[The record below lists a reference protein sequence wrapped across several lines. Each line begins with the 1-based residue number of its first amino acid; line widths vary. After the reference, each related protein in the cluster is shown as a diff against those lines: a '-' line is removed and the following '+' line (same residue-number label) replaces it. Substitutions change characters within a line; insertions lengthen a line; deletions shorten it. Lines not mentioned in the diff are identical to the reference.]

1 MVEVSSENNKS
12 PLRFI
17 KAVAKYFMDFL
28 ETDFHRRR
36 NPKRNVQNRNSDNLL
51 IGLNLNKYP
60 AFNDLVLKQI
70 NHNFQDKIVERIS
83 KGVFRTSIPKNL
95 LDIVKLELDNI
106 NSDEIKKVT
115 KNISLEVK
123 KSTLLFEKNYE
134 NALSLS
140 LDKSSEIIKKNF
152 VLEFLKNLKEPLESL
167 DLGSENNLFLM
178 EEELTEV
185 LLSLIKNKISELIKV
200 ILTKENTDVF
210 DELKDIFSVSDVK
223 QSVASFFDD
232 YKVTDLYAEIYEMDR
247 NKSILDKQEFY
258 LYFYDITFNKIKYPV
273 FYIPFEVTKE
283 DEDLFI
289 EFDSQIYI
297 NKRALEYIAQER
309 NVQTE
314 KKGTLKSIGERIIYI
329 NQEKDG
335 LKDTLNNILKE
346 MVNFFELNGSI
357 DINKLEKQTAKSA
370 LVSIT
375 NSRYVSLFDKS
386 DEALVNDYEEILK
399 LLDSGDNI
407 LAQAFNKLIDDFI
420 HNEPTPFDLEIGEE
434 WDDLETPDKLV
445 FNSPIPMNSEQLQ
458 ILKALQ
464 KEKCK
469 YMIVEGPPGT
479 GKSHTITAIAFDSI
493 LKNKSV
499 LVLSDKKE
507 ALDVVEDKIT
517 NTLNKVRFDKN
528 FQNPILR
535 LGRAGS
541 TYSQILAPKTVN
553 DIIINYKAVRKD
565 YNLIEEG
572 IDKISN
578 SLKDDISAEIIA
590 YNEVDINEVK
600 EFVSLK
606 DYLTNKIEKNIY
618 EELLLDNDSII
629 EIDEIRK
636 IYYSITN
643 NLNSE
648 DKDVIWGYITYFI
661 KKKQNIFLIK
671 NLLLTLQNII
681 FLIKQA
687 TDKSNFDIAFLDDFR
702 HYDDDINN
710 YLSELFLKYKK
721 LNYPIVGYL
730 FTKNQVKTL
739 DEEFKNKFPLT
750 KINELHENL
759 GELEKMLNFF
769 EILIS
774 LKQEIK
780 AEHINEIDFL
790 DLIFDILKSKDF
802 DQISIRVENSIKDLD
817 YLAKTVSKYPMTFD
831 KYDIKVDSL
840 NKLSKQPLIKLS
852 DYDFE
857 KVIRY
862 LYLFQKLIKSFKNIP
877 NFDYA
882 TQKGEIEKYVTTKM
896 TYLLD
901 GRLIN
906 FYQNNKATANVL
918 KQIIKTK
925 QKFPRNE
932 FNKLKEAFPCILA
945 SIRDYAEYIPLEPDI
960 FDLVIIDEASQVS
973 IAQAFPALLRSKRV
987 LILGDNKQ
995 FSNVKSNQAKSDTN
1009 REYTNNLKSIFIKNI
1024 SGDSTKLIKLEK
1036 FNIKTSILDF
1046 FSFIN
1051 NFHIPLLKHFRGYKE
1066 IISYSDKYFYKNLQ
1080 VMKIRAKP
1088 IDEVIKFT
1096 IIKHDGKSE
1105 LIPNSNTLEIDFIIK
1120 ELLKFKNTGS
1130 TLTVGI
1136 ITPHTNQQKLIVEKI
1151 NKLPEKDY
1159 FFEELKLKVMTFD
1172 TCQGE
1177 ERDIIFY
1184 SMVAT
1189 ESDDKLWGI
1198 FIKDLSSINIEE
1210 DGKIKAQRLNVG
1222 FSRAKEQIHFVLSKP
1237 VDKFNGSI
1245 REALLHYS
1253 SVLSEA
1259 KKEKDVSLV
1268 DKKSKMEPEV
1278 LNWFYQ
1284 TEFWNTHKDHTEF
1297 FPQFE
1302 LGAYLRQLDK
1312 TYTHPAYKVDFLLI
1326 FNDEKQEAH
1335 KIIIEYDGFFEH
1347 FKDTDNINKYNYAQY
1362 YSEQDVYREKV
1373 LESYGY
1379 KFIRINKFNIGK
1391 NPIST
1396 LNQRIYS
1403 LIKDNS
1409 TQYGG
1414 LLTKIHST
1422 VESINN
1428 GEMKE
1433 CPNCKE
1439 LKSTIEF
1446 KDKDLIT
1453 GYGRFCNTCKSKK
1466 HKTPIYASQSTSSV
1480 LCPVCKS
1487 GMILRTGRYGRFY
1500 GCSRFPYCRGTRRC

>member
-1 MVEVSSENNKS
+1 MVVVPPENNKS

-36 NPKRNVQNRNSDNLL
+36 NPKRNIQNRNSDNLL

-60 AFNDLVLKQI
+60 TFNELILKQI
-70 NHNFQDKIVERIS
+70 NHNFQGKIVDRIG
-83 KGVFRTSIPKNL
+83 KGTFRTSIPKNL
-95 LDIVKLELDNI
+95 LDIVKLELENI
-106 NSDEIKKVT
+106 DSEVLKKVI
-115 KNISLEVK
+115 KNISIEVK
-123 KSTLLFEKNYE
+123 KSTLLFEKNFE
-134 NALSLS
+134 KALILS
-140 LDKSSEIIKKNF
+140 LDKSSEIIKNNF

-178 EEELTEV
+178 EEELTQV

-210 DELKDIFSVSDVK
+210 DELKDIFSLKDVK
-223 QSVASFFDD
+223 QSVASFFDNF
-232 YKVTDLYAEIYEMDR
+232 KVTDLYSEIYEMDR

-283 DEDLFI
+283 NDNLFI

-297 NKRALEYIAQER
+297 NKRALEYIAQEYNAR
-309 NVQTE
+309 TE

-329 NQEKDG
+329 NQEKDE
-335 LKDTLNNILKE
+335 LKNKLNKILTE
-346 MVNFFELNGSI
+346 IVNFFELNGSI
-357 DINKLEKQTAKSA
+357 DINIIEKQTAKSS
-370 LVSIT
+370 LISLSNNCYI
-375 NSRYVSLFDKS
+375 SLFDKS

-399 LLDSGDNI
+399 LLDSEDNI

-420 HNEPTPFDLEIGEE
+420 NNEPVPFNLEIGEE
-434 WDDLETPDKLV
+434 WDNQETPDKLV
-445 FNSPIPMNSEQLQ
+445 FSSPIPMNSEQLQ

-464 KEKCK
+464 KEKCN

-479 GKSHTITAIAFDSI
+479 GKSHTITAIAFDYI

-499 LVLSDKKE
+499 LILSDKKE

-541 TYSQILAPKTVN
+541 TYSQILATNTVN
-553 DIIINYKAVRKD
+553 DIITHYKAVRKD
-565 YNLIEEG
+565 YSLIEEG
-572 IDKISN
+572 ISKISN
-578 SLKDDISAEIIA
+578 TLKDDISAEIIA
-590 YNEVDINEVK
+590 YNEIDINEIK
-600 EFVSLK
+600 EFVNLK
-606 DYLTNKIEKNIY
+606 DYLTNKIEKINY
-618 EELLLDNDSII
+618 EELLVDNDSIV
-629 EIDEIRK
+629 EIDEMRK
-636 IYYSITN
+636 IFYLISN

-648 DKDVIWGYITYFI
+648 KKDVIWDYVVYFL
-661 KKKQNIFLIK
+661 KKKQNILLIK
-671 NLLLTLQNII
+671 ELLLTIQHII
-681 FLIKQA
+681 LLTKKTINE
-687 TDKSNFDIAFLDDFR
+687 TGFDISFFDIFKQ
-702 HYDDDINN
+702 YDDEINN
-710 YLSELFLKYKK
+710 YLIELLNKYKK
-721 LNYPIVGYL
+721 LHYPIIGYT
-730 FTKNQVKTL
+730 FSKNQVKIL
-739 DEEFKNKFPLT
+739 DDEFKNKFPFS
-750 KINELHENL
+750 KIDKLHERL
-759 GELEKMLNFF
+759 DELEKMLNFF
-769 EILIS
+769 NILIS

-780 AEHINEIDFL
+780 AEYINDIDYL
-790 DLIFDILKSKDF
+790 DQIFEILK
-802 DQISIRVENSIKDLD
+802 VKDLD
-817 YLAKTVSKYPMTFD
+817 QLLIKIENTLKDLEYLSKTISKYPITFD
-831 KYDIKVDSL
+831 KYNIEIDSL
-840 NKLSKQPLIKLS
+840 NILSKNSLIKLT

-882 TQKGEIEKYVTTKM
+882 TQKGEIEKYITTKM

-906 FYQNNKATANVL
+906 FYENNKATAKVL
-918 KQIIKTK
+918 KEIIKSK

-945 SIRDYAEYIPLEPDI
+945 SIRDYAEYIPLEPNI
-960 FDLVIIDEASQVS
+960 FDLVIMDEASQVS
-973 IAQAFPALLRSKRV
+973 IAQAFPALLRSKKV
-987 LILGDNKQ
+987 LILGDRKQ
-995 FSNVKSNQAKSDTN
+995 FSNVKSNQAKTDTN
-1009 REYTNNLKSIFIKNI
+1009 REYTNNLKNSFIKNI
-1024 SGDSTKLIKLEK
+1024 SDDNVRLKKLEK

-1046 FSFIN
+1046 FEYIN
-1051 NFHIPLLKHFRGYKE
+1051 NFNIQLLKYFRGYKE
-1066 IISYSDKYFYKNLQ
+1066 IISYSNKYFYGNLQ

-1096 IIKHDGKSE
+1096 IIKHDGKTE
-1105 LIPNSNTLEIDFIIK
+1105 LIPNTNSLEIDFIIK
-1120 ELLKFKNTGS
+1120 QLLKLKETGEKTS
-1130 TLTVGI
+1130 IGI
-1136 ITPHTNQQKLIVEKI
+1136 IAPHTNQQKLIVEKI

-1159 FFEELKLKVMTFD
+1159 FFKELNLKIMTFD

-1189 ESDDKLWGI
+1189 ETDDKLWGI
-1198 FIKDLSSINIEE
+1198 FIKDLSSVNIEE

-1222 FSRAKEQIHFVLSKP
+1222 FSRAKEQMHFVLSKP
-1237 VDKFNGSI
+1237 LEKYNGSI
-1245 REALLHYS
+1245 GEALLHYS
-1253 SVLSEA
+1253 YVLNEA
-1259 KKEKDVSLV
+1259 KKEKDVSQV

-1284 TEFWNTHKDHTEF
+1284 TEFWSSHKNETEF

-1312 TYTHPAYKVDFLLI
+1312 MYTHPNYKVDFLLI
-1326 FNDEKQEAH
+1326 FNDEKKQTH

-1347 FKDTDNINKYNYAQY
+1347 FKNTENINKYNYAQY

-1379 KFIRINKFNIGK
+1379 KFIRINKFNSGK
-1391 NPIST
+1391 NPISV

-1403 LIKDNS
+1403 LIKEGS
-1409 TQYGG
+1409 AQYGG
-1414 LLTKIHST
+1414 LLTHIQTT
-1422 VESINN
+1422 VERINN

-1439 LKSTIEF
+1439 LKSIIEF

-1453 GYGRFCNTCKSKK
+1453 GYGRFCNICKGKK
-1466 HKTPIYASQSTSSV
+1466 TKKPIYVSQSSSSA
-1480 LCPVCKS
+1480 LCPVCNS
-1487 GMILRTGRYGRFY
+1487 GMILRTGRYGKFY
-1500 GCSRFPYCRGTRRC
+1500 GCSRFPYCRGTRKY